1 MARPDSRAY
10 EPWQDVNASP
20 LVRIE
25 GVTKTFGDTYA
36 VDNVSVDIY
45 RGEFFSLL
53 GSSGCGKT
61 TLLRMLAGFEQP
73 TAGRIFI
80 DGTDITHVPPYER
93 PVNMM
98 FQSYALFPH
107 MNVERNIAFG
117 LRQEKLPKG
126 EIQERVNDALQLVK
140 MTEYARRRP
149 EQLSGGQRQRV
160 ALARALVKR
169 PKILLLDEPL
179 GALDKKLREH
189 TQFELVNIQEKLGIT
204 FIMVTHDQEEA
215 MTMSTR
221 MAVMNDGVI
230 VQLGTPAYIYEY
242 PATRFIAEF
251 VGAANVIEGR
261 VLAVQEDCLSIYSD
275 AYDCELLIQH
285 HKPMDIGAPVA
296 VALRPEKVHMVE
308 APAAAP
314 AAVNTISGIVS
325 EIAYLGDISIYHIR
339 TTGGQLLQAQLT
351 NRNRGE
357 NPGPTWDQPVQLTW
371 HQSSGVVLDA

>member
-1 MARPDSRAY
+1 MATIDNKRY
-10 EPWQDVNASP
+10 EPWQDVNAKP

-25 GVTKTFGDTYA
+25 GVSKLFGDTYA
-36 VDNVSVDIY
+36 VDNLSLAIY
-45 RGEFFSLL
+45 EGEFFSLL

-61 TLLRMLAGFEQP
+61 TLLRMLGGFERP
-73 TAGRIFI
+73 TTGRIFI
-80 DGTDITHVPPYER
+80 DDVDITEMPPYER

-107 MNVERNIAFG
+107 MNVEKNIGFG
-117 LRQEKLPKG
+117 LRQEKLPKQ
-126 EIQERVNDALQLVK
+126 EIQGRVEEVLNLVK
-140 MTEYARRRP
+140 MTDYAKRKP
-149 EQLSGGQRQRV
+149 DQLSGGQRQRV

-204 FIMVTHDQEEA
+204 FVMVTHDQEEA

-221 MAVMNDGVI
+221 MAVMNNGIID
-230 VQLGTPAYIYEY
+230 QLGTPTYIYEY
-242 PATRFIAEF
+242 PASRFIAEF

-261 VLAVQEDCLSIYSD
+261 VLSVSD
-275 AYDCELLIQH
+275 DGVTIHSDEYDCEFFVQH

-296 VALRPEKVHMVE
+296 VALRPEKILLRE
-308 APAAAP
+308 ASADQLIGIN
-314 AAVNTISGIVS
+314 AVTGVVS

-339 TTGGQLLQAQLT
+339 TATGRILQAQLT
-351 NRNRGE
+351 NRNRVE
-357 NPGPTWDQPVQLTW
+357 NPGPTWDQQVHLSW
-371 HQSSGVVLDA
+371 HATSGVVLEA